1 MKMRTLGSF
10 VLALFVVAACGTE
23 GGDDTTTVATD
34 DPAVAT
40 TADPGQEEPA
50 TTTTEARD
58 TTTSEA
64 MATTS
69 SAAEAMDG
77 VHTAESDLGTILV
90 DPDGFTLY
98 IFTVDGEG
106 ESACYDDCAATWPPV
121 PADTPISSELDQ
133 SIFGSTQRTDDI
145 EQLTVNG
152 MPLYRYAP
160 DASPG
165 DTTGQGVNDVW
176 FVVDAEGNM
185 MEASAADEEDVGFD
199 YDY

>member
-1 MKMRTLGSF
+1 MQMRTLGTF
-10 VLALFVVAACGTE
+10 VVALFVVVACGGE

-34 DPAVAT
+34 DPDVTT
-40 TADPGQEEPA
+40 TADPGQA
-50 TTTTEARD
+50 TTTTEAMEP
-58 TTTSEA
+58 TTSEA
-64 MATTS
+64 MDTTS

-77 VHTAESDLGTILV
+77 IHTAESDLGTILV

-121 PADTPISSELDQ
+121 PADTPISSDLDQ
-133 SIFGSTQRTDDI
+133 SIFDSIERTDDI
-145 EQLTVNG
+145 AQLTVNG
-152 MPLYRYAP
+152 MPLYLYAP
-160 DASPG
+160 DSNPG
-165 DTTGQGVNDVW
+165 DTTGQGVGDVW

-185 MEASAADEEDVGFD
+185 IEASASGEEDVAFD

>member
-1 MKMRTLGSF
+1 MRTLGLF

-23 GGDDTTTVATD
+23 GGDDTTTVAAD
-34 DPAVAT
+34 DPDVTT
-40 TADPGQEEPA
+40 TAEAGQEEPA
-50 TTTTEARD
+50 TTTTEAVD

-64 MATTS
+64 ANTTS

-77 VHTAESDLGTILV
+77 VHATESDLGTILV

-106 ESACYDDCAATWPPV
+106 ESACYDDCAVTWPPV
-121 PADTPISSELDQ
+121 PADTAVSSDLDQ
-133 SIFGSTQRTDDI
+133 SMFGSIERTDGI
-145 EQLTVNG
+145 GQLTVNG

-160 DASPG
+160 DANPG

-176 FVVDAEGNM
+176 FVVDTEGNM
-185 MEASAADEEDVGFD
+185 IEASAADDEEVGFD

>member
-1 MKMRTLGSF
+1 MKMRTLGLF

-23 GGDDTTTVATD
+23 VGDDTTTVATD
-34 DPAVAT
+34 DPAVTT

-50 TTTTEARD
+50 TTTTQVMD
-58 TTTSEA
+58 
-64 MATTS
+64 TTS

-77 VHTAESDLGTILV
+77 VHAAESDLGTILV
-90 DPDGFTLY
+90 DADGFTLY

-106 ESACYDDCAATWPPV
+106 ESACYDDCAETWPPV
-121 PADTPISSELDQ
+121 PADTPISSDLDQ
-133 SIFGSTQRTDDI
+133 SLFGSIERTDAI

-152 MPLYRYAP
+152 MPLYLYAP
-160 DASPG
+160 DANPG

-185 MEASAADEEDVGFD
+185 IEASAADEEDVD

>member
-1 MKMRTLGSF
+1 MKMRTLGPF
-10 VLALFVVAACGTE
+10 VLALLVAAACGTE
-23 GGDDTTTVATD
+23 GGDGTTTVATD
-34 DPAVAT
+34 EVTT
-40 TADPGQEEPA
+40 TADQGDEPA
-50 TTTTEARD
+50 TTTTEAMD

-64 MATTS
+64 MDTTS
-69 SAAEAMDG
+69 SAAAGMDG

-90 DPDGFTLY
+90 DPEGFTLY
-98 IFTVDGEG
+98 IFTVDVEG

-121 PADTPISSELDQ
+121 PADTPISSDLDQ
-133 SIFGSTQRTDDI
+133 SMFGSIERTDDI

-160 DASPG
+160 DANPG
-165 DTTGQGVNDVW
+165 DTTGQGVGDVW

-185 MEASAADEEDVGFD
+185 IEASAADEEDVASD

>member
-1 MKMRTLGSF
+1 MRTLSLF

-34 DPAVAT
+34 DPDVTT
-40 TADPGQEEPA
+40 TADAGQEEPA
-50 TTTTEARD
+50 TTTTEAVD

-64 MATTS
+64 VDTTS

-77 VHTAESDLGTILV
+77 VHATESDLGTILV

-121 PADTPISSELDQ
+121 PADTAVSSGLDQ
-133 SIFGSTQRTDDI
+133 SIFGSIERTDGI

-160 DASPG
+160 DANPG

-176 FVVDAEGNM
+176 FVVDTEGNM
-185 MEASAADEEDVGFD
+185 IEASAADDEEVGFD